1 MKKITIFLLAILFF
15 PVIVNAQADLTS
27 ETFEARVLEVVEQ
40 RHIDQENGKDSL
52 QQNLKMIGLSGSW
65 ENKEF
70 EYQGISEINVLSLS
84 STIFKPGDK
93 VLVNWSK
100 DIDGNDDFYIQNFI
114 RRGYLYWLALIFAIV
129 IIAVGRKKGFRSL
142 ISLTITFLV
151 IIKFIIPRIIAGNN
165 PLFIAIIGSLAILSL
180 IIYITEGI
188 NRKSHLAVISIAI
201 SLVITFVISYAFV
214 FLTRLTGFA
223 SEEASFLV
231 GTHGVNIIDFRG
243 LLLAG
248 ILIGTLGVLDDV
260 ILGQLEAVNQIK
272 LLNKNLST
280 YQVIKSANE
289 IGRTHLSSMVNTL
302 FLTYAGAS
310 LPLLIL
316 FAINPTGT
324 VTFAHALD
332 NEAVATEVVR
342 TLTGSIGLIL
352 AFPITTWLGAYF
364 LKTEKNNFCDYLFI
378 YF

>member
-364 LKTEKNNFCDYLFI
+364 LKTEKK
-378 YF
+378 

>member
-280 YQVIKSANE
+280 YKVIKSANE